1 MKKEKKIAFP
11 QLNYVFNL
19 PLFVFPRLV
28 RAYNKSPRE
37 IDKKTE
43 IYFIEVDI
51 FLNARSS
58 YTLVATSP
66 SLSLFT
72 VLLISLIKQSPVSPH
87 NLHVFLCLA
96 SFSIFYLSLL
106 PTMPLAC
113 HMYPH
118 ACFSSSHSYSLSLS
132 LSLSL
137 FLSLF
142 EHYIPLYFPRC
153 HIIFLQTH
161 RLSYIH
167 RFFYT
172 VLRTHWSQKTQ
183 KKLKSSITK
192 QLPDISEQNRFNCLL
207 SSLIAQFNL
216 VYLASVR

>member
-137 FLSLF
+137 SFSLRTLHSSLF
-142 EHYIPLYFPRC
+142 SSLSYYFFTNTS
-153 HIIFLQTH
+153 IIVYTSIFLYSSPNTLVTENAKEIEEFNYETVA
-161 RLSYIH
+161 RYI
-167 RFFYT
+167 
-172 VLRTHWSQKTQ
+172 
-183 KKLKSSITK
+183 
-192 QLPDISEQNRFNCLL
+192 
-207 SSLIAQFNL
+207 
-216 VYLASVR
+216 